1 MTMGNAPGWQP
12 DPERDDQERYWDGS
26 AWTDRVRPTAA
37 GGAGSLPEPEHAADL
52 HRALS
57 AATADIDAVEAR
69 LSTMFE
75 RTGGAPEP
83 GPSPVTTSA
92 STGADDDGV
101 GDDDD
106 AAFAELDAALVAE
119 EADDPEEPGKGNRRL
134 FRRRRKGAPS

>member
-75 RTGGAPEP
+75 RTGRTTEA
-83 GPSPVTTSA
+83 GPSPVTSSA
-92 STGADDDGV
+92 STAAADDGV
-101 GDDDD
+101 GDDDA

-119 EADDPEEPGKGNRRL
+119 EADDPEEPGKGNRKL

>member
-37 GGAGSLPEPEHAADL
+37 GGAGSLPEPEHVAEL

-69 LSTMFE
+69 LSTLFE
-75 RTGGAPEP
+75 RTGGAP
-83 GPSPVTTSA
+83 
-92 STGADDDGV
+92 
-101 GDDDD
+101 D
-106 AAFAELDAALVAE
+106 ARSV
-119 EADDPEEPGKGNRRL
+119 PE
-134 FRRRRKGAPS
+134 

>member
-1 MTMGNAPGWQP
+1 MGNAPGWQP

-26 AWTDRVRPTAA
+26 AWTDRVRPTTA

-75 RTGGAPEP
+75 RTGGAQER
-83 GPSPVTTSA
+83 GPSRRATAA

-119 EADDPEEPGKGNRRL
+119 EADDPEEPGKGNRKL
-134 FRRRRKGAPS
+134 FRRRKGAPS